1 MSLKKFVYGAALGV
15 ISVTLSGPAQAQS
28 SSAQSSSSNFSWLTD
43 YNSRNSLEQRI
54 ATPEGFERTPCAT
67 STFCQWLR
75 NVPLKPANSP
85 VYYYNGDIKHH
96 AQHYAVLD
104 LDTGTRD
111 LQQCAD
117 AIMRLKAEYHYA
129 QGEYSKIHFNFT
141 SGHKVSFDD
150 WRQGRKPV
158 VSGNKVTFTAAQGP
172 ADNSY
177 RNFKKYMRIIF
188 SYAGTY
194 SLAKELDPVKVQ
206 DIRVGDVFIIGGMPG
221 HAVLVMDVAK
231 NDSGEKK
238 FLLAQ
243 SYMPAQDMHILKNPN
258 DASSPWY
265 SPDFM
270 VFLETP
276 EWQFSASNLKRFKP

>member
-1 MSLKKFVYGAALGV
+1 MSLNKFVYGTAFGILCL
-15 ISVTLSGPAQAQS
+15 TLSGPAKAQ
-28 SSAQSSSSNFSWLTD
+28 SSNFSWLTD
-43 YNSRNSLEQRI
+43 YNNATSLELRI
-54 ATPEGFERTPCAT
+54 AAPEGYERTSCADG
-67 STFCQWLR
+67 SFCQWLR

-85 VYYYNGDIKHH
+85 VHYYNGDIKTH

-117 AIMRLKAEYHYA
+117 AVMRLKAEYHYA
-129 QGEYSKIHFNFT
+129 RGEYSKIHFNFT

-158 VSGNKVTFTAAQGP
+158 VSGNKVTFTAAQGE

-177 RNFKKYMRIIF
+177 RNFRKYMRIIF

-194 SLAKELDPVKVQ
+194 SLAKELDAVTVQ
-206 DIRVGDVFIIGGMPG
+206 DIRVGDVFIVGGMPG

-231 NDSGEKK
+231 NSAGEKK

-265 SPDFM
+265 SSDFRA
-270 VFLETP
+270 FLETP